1 MPIAAEI
8 YYQLNEHPE
17 HRLHLPV
24 VLIHGAGGN
33 HLYWPSEVRR
43 LAGCPVYALDLPG
56 HGKSPGRG
64 HQSIQAYSQ
73 NILAWLLEVGL
84 HRAVFVGHS
93 MGSAIALTLALEHRE
108 HVIALGLIGSAA
120 RIPPPP
126 GSLED
131 SASQTTFNAA
141 VQRLTAEAFSPQAS
155 PHLVELAAQRMAE
168 TRASVVHG
176 DLIACDAFDITRH
189 LHRIRKPTLIITG
202 SDDKLAPLRQAQFL
216 GSKLR
221 NNRLEVVPDAG
232 HMVMIEKPKE
242 VASLLV
248 GFLDELPH

>member
-1 MPIAAEI
+1 MPVAAEI
-8 YYQLNEHPE
+8 YYHINEHPE

-56 HGKSPGRG
+56 HGKSQGRG
-64 HQSIQAYSQ
+64 QQSIQAYVQ

-84 HRAVFVGHS
+84 PRAIFVGHS
-93 MGSAIALTLALEHRE
+93 MGSAIALNLALEHRE
-108 HVIALGLIGSAA
+108 HVIALGLVGAAA
-120 RIPPPP
+120 RIPPPA

-141 VQRLTAEAFSPQAS
+141 VQRLTADAFSPQAA
-155 PHLVELAAQRMAE
+155 PHLVELAANRMAE

-176 DLIACDAFDITRH
+176 DLIACAAFDITRQ

-202 SDDKLAPLRQAQFL
+202 ADDKLTPVRQAQFL
-216 GSKLR
+216 QSKLR
-221 NNRLEVVPDAG
+221 NSRQEVIPGAG
-232 HMVMIEKPKE
+232 HMVMIEKPQE
-242 VASLLV
+242 VASLLK